1 MPVNAE
7 TWTLSDLI
15 NRVNKDLDLEAETFY
30 KTPLM
35 TEAVNSAI
43 TDVEKI
49 VINQFNDYLLAYQ
62 DYNISTDQELLT
74 LPTDLYMFRIRGIY
88 YKRSGFDTI
97 QNTDDEFYK
106 IRKISLE
113 DIMDVNSRS
122 PYKYRLFNNASSGQ
136 EIQIYPPIR
145 SDDAGTAKIRIF
157 YIRHFARLSNLTDVL
172 DVPYPEYI
180 LDYVRRLVMIKE
192 GHPLLPAVT
201 RSLAQGRIDI
211 EQDMKFLS
219 DDDEDT
225 KLEPSNDSLR
235 EFGDQTAVN
244 Y

>member
-1 MPVNAE
+1 MAVNAE

-30 KTPLM
+30 RPALM
-35 TEAVNSAI
+35 TDAVNSAI

-62 DYNISTDQELLT
+62 DYTIAADQELLT

-97 QNTDDEFYK
+97 QNTDDEIYK

-113 DIMDVNSRS
+113 DIMNVNTRDS
-122 PYKYRLFNNASSGQ
+122 YKYRLFNNASSGQ
-136 EIQIYPPIR
+136 EIQLYPPVR

-157 YIRHFARLSNLTDVL
+157 YIRHFARLSDLTDVL

-192 GHPLLPAVT
+192 GHPLLPEVT
-201 RSLAQGRIDI
+201 RNLAQGRIDI
-211 EQDMKFLS
+211 MEDMKALS

-225 KLEPSNDSLR
+225 KLEPNNDSLR
-235 EFGDQTAVN
+235 EFGSQNDIE

>member
-7 TWTLSDLI
+7 TWTLSDII

-30 KTPLM
+30 KPALM
-35 TEAVNSAI
+35 TEAINSAI

-62 DYNISTDQELLT
+62 DYNLSADQELLT

-97 QNTDDEFYK
+97 TNSDDEIYK
-106 IRKISLE
+106 VRKISLE
-113 DIMDVNSRS
+113 DIMSVNSRHE
-122 PYKYRLFNNASSGQ
+122 YKYRLFNNASSGQ
-136 EIQIYPPIR
+136 EIQLYPPVR
-145 SDDAGTAKIRIF
+145 SDDAGNNKIRIF
-157 YIRHFARLSNLTDVL
+157 YIRHFARLSNLTDIL

-192 GHPLLPAVT
+192 GHPLLPEVT

-211 EQDMKFLS
+211 LEDMKALS
-219 DDDEDT
+219 DDDEDA
-225 KLEPSNDSLR
+225 KLEPNNDTLR
-235 EFGDQTAVN
+235 EFGDQTAMN